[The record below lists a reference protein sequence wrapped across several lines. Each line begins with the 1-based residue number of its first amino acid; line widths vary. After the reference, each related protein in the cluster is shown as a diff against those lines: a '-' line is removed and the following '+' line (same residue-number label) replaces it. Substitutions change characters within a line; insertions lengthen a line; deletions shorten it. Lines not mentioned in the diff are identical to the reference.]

1 MIDKWIRSKRA
12 HTYPNRCKQLLNRL
26 LSAIK
31 QLRIGEPFLT
41 ISLSQDKY
49 FFLNKTL
56 LFSAVLLHNW
66 SSIERNLRHF
76 LRSFHNYYVISNIIW
91 NKREGILCSGP
102 VWASHLL
109 CILSVVISSFATSEH
124 IYRFLSD
131 LPPKESIVW
140 QTYVCIEKNPYKIYM
155 NIEQGN
161 FVN

>member
-1 MIDKWIRSKRA
+1 MVNHFWP
-12 HTYPNRCKQLLNRL
+12 YPWAKI
-26 LSAIK
+26 SIF
-31 QLRIGEPFLT
+31 FLT
-41 ISLSQDKY
+41 KLS
-49 FFLNKTL
+49 FFLRCYYTIG
-56 LFSAVLLHNW
+56 VQ
-66 SSIERNLRHF
+66 IERNLRHF

-140 QTYVCIEKNPYKIYM
+140 QTYVCIEKKTLQ
-155 NIEQGN
+155 NIHEYWTGEFCELIKN
-161 FVN
+161 KNII